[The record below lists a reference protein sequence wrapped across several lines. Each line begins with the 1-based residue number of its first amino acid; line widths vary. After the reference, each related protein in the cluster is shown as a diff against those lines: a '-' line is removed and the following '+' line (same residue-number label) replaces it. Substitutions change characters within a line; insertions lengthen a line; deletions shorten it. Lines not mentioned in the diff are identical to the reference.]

1 MANTVIGLY
10 RTEADVQRVVEDL
23 AQHGFS
29 RHEINHHDEVH
40 SGLRDWLAEQGVPDS
55 EAEDYLLG
63 VRNGGKL
70 VTLEADD
77 ERAREA
83 LEIMRRH
90 EQGSSAASGSGYDTT
105 GSAAGTT
112 RERTTREA
120 GRADRAR
127 HGSEERLE
135 VVEEELDV
143 GTRHVD
149 RGGVSARTYVT
160 EKPVE
165 KNVKVREEHVDVERR
180 PADRTL
186 RADEAEGAFR
196 ERTIEA
202 TEMAEEVVVGK
213 RARVIEEIVLTKD
226 VDERTETV
234 RDTVRKTEV
243 EIDRGDARRGA
254 KGAAS
259 SGEFDRDH
267 FRSHHGSTFGG
278 SHYGYDDYEPAY
290 RYGTN
295 LATHPDYRGQSWRDV
310 EPAARE
316 HWEGRNPGTWSD
328 FEPAVRYGY
337 ERSGDRATRR

>member
-10 RTEADVQRVVEDL
+10 RTEADVQRVVDDL

-77 ERAREA
+77 DRAREA
-83 LEIMRRH
+83 PEIMRRH
-90 EQGSSAASGSGYDTT
+90 EQGSSATSGSGYDTT
-105 GSAAGTT
+105 GSAAGTA
-112 RERTTREA
+112 RDRTTREA
-120 GRADRAR
+120 GRTDRAR

-143 GTRHVD
+143 GTRQVE

-180 PADRTL
+180 PVDRTL
-186 RADEAEGAFR
+186 GADDADAAFR

-202 TEMAEEVVVGK
+202 TEKSEEVVVGK
-213 RARVIEEIVLTKD
+213 RARVIEEVVLTKD
-226 VDERTETV
+226 VGERTETV
-234 RDTVRKTEV
+234 RDTVRRTEV
-243 EIDRGDARRGA
+243 EVDRGDAQRGA
-254 KGAAS
+254 KGAATAA
-259 SGEFDRDH
+259 EFDRDH
-267 FRSHHGSTFGG
+267 FRSHHGSTFSGG
-278 SHYGYDDYEPAY
+278 DYGYDDYEPAY
-290 RYGTN
+290 RFGSN
-295 LATHPDYRGQSWRDV
+295 LATHPDYSGQSWRDV
-310 EPAARE
+310 EPSARE
-316 HWEGRNPGTWSD
+316 HWEGRNPGTWND

-337 ERSGDRATRR
+337 ERSGGRGAKR